1 MKAIIHIGMPKTGS
15 TTIQTWMRSNRA
27 SIEAGGMRSI
37 GVDEPLREALT
48 FAPLHV
54 ALHEMGIDRRTLLD
68 DVEIW
73 MRFKADRIEG
83 CYEFLT
89 EEFQKLSCK
98 PGTFICSHEGLYG
111 HGEIHAR
118 ALDKFLSR
126 FFDDRTYVVYIRDTL
141 DTLLSLYSQK
151 LRNFREVLY
160 TKLDFQDVID
170 RWTELDHPFGKT
182 SSIEH
187 LFFWDGIV
195 GDKLNVRLLES
206 DWMVNGDLIEDFA
219 SLVGFDVRSKPG
231 RTNESFAAEYTEY
244 VRFLNREF
252 GSALP
257 AGIRRKTLEI
267 LTAASAGKPKLA
279 VSDEQAERIREKN
292 RDLEDRVRKRFFPDR
307 SRLFSLKSR
316 GPAVMPLPLSDSR
329 KAKIDSEIGEK
340 MKPEVWD
347 PYELAFGGDFAIR

>member
-73 MRFKADRIEG
+73 MRFKTDRIEG
-83 CYEFLT
+83 CYELLT
-89 EEFQKLSCK
+89 EEFEKMSGK

-111 HGEIHAR
+111 HGEFHAR

-141 DTLLSLYSQK
+141 DMLLSLYSQK

-160 TKLDFQDVID
+160 TKLDFPEVID
-170 RWTELDHPFGKT
+170 KWMELDHPFGKT

-187 LFFWDGIV
+187 LFFWDEIV
-195 GDKLNVRLLES
+195 GEKLNVRLLES
-206 DWMVNGDLIEDFA
+206 DWLAKGDLIEDFA
-219 SLVGFDVRSKPG
+219 SLIGVDAHRKPG

-244 VRFLNREF
+244 VRFLNREL
-252 GSALP
+252 GTALP
-257 AGIRRKTLEI
+257 AEIRRKALDI

-279 VSDEQAERIREKN
+279 VSDEQAEKIRDKN
-292 RDLEDRVRKRFFPDR
+292 RELEERVRKRFFTDR
-307 SRLFSLKSR
+307 PRLFSPKSR
-316 GPAVMPLPLSDSR
+316 GPAVMPVPLTGSR
-329 KAKIDSEIGEK
+329 KAKIDSEIRNK
-340 MKPEVWD
+340 MKTEVWE
-347 PYELAFGGDFAIR
+347 PRELAFGDD

>member
-1 MKAIIHIGMPKTGS
+1 MKAIIHIGMPKAGS
-15 TTIQTWMRSNRA
+15 TAIQTWMRSNRA
-27 SIEAGGMRSI
+27 PMEVGGMRSI
-37 GVDEPLREALT
+37 GVEEPLREAMT

-54 ALHEMGIDRRTLLD
+54 ALHEMGIDRRTLLEN
-68 DVEIW
+68 VEIW
-73 MRFKADRIEG
+73 MRHKEDRIDG
-83 CYEFLT
+83 CYEFLA
-89 EEFQKLSCK
+89 EEFEKLSGK

-118 ALDKFLSR
+118 ALDKLLSR

-141 DTLLSLYSQK
+141 DALLSLYSQK

-160 TKLDFQDVID
+160 TKLDFPEVID
-170 RWTELDHPFGKT
+170 RWLELDHPFGEK

-187 LFFWDGIV
+187 LFFWDGIA

-206 DWMVNGDLIEDFA
+206 DWLVNGDLIEDFA
-219 SLVGFDVRSKPG
+219 SLVGFDARSKPG

-257 AGIRRKTLEI
+257 AGVRRKTLEI

-279 VSDEQAERIREKN
+279 VSDEQAEKIREKS
-292 RDLEDRVRKRFFPDR
+292 RELEERVRKRFFPDR
-307 SRLFSLKSR
+307 PRLFSPKSR
-316 GPAVMPLPLSDSR
+316 GPAVMPMPLTGSR
-329 KAKIDSEIGEK
+329 KEKIDSEIREA
-340 MKPEVWD
+340 MKPDIWD
-347 PYELAFGGDFAIR
+347 PYELAFGGD